1 MDNEQSTK
9 KPRLEKVP
17 TVSEGKAQIL
27 VTNERV
33 FYNPVQEFNRDL
45 SIAVLTIF
53 AKDFNEEVLQKNK
66 LKNANKSISHDAENQ
81 RGITILEALSATGL
95 RSIRYAKEVEGV
107 QQIVANDISAK
118 AVDSIKQNVLHNGVE
133 NLVTPYHEDATLL
146 MYQRR
151 KNRFDAVD
159 LDPYGCPSM
168 YLDSAV
174 QCVSDGGILLVTA
187 TDMAILAGNVP
198 ETCYYKYGAISIKS
212 KSCHEIALRIL
223 LQCIASYAGRY
234 GRYIVPLLSISVDF
248 YIRVF
253 VKVFTSH
260 DKCKENSNKI
270 GMLYQCNGCE
280 SMNFQPL
287 LTRKASKNYKLPNA
301 PVIDQLCKHC
311 QHRQHMGGPI
321 WLGPLHDHEF
331 VSRLLCNLN
340 SMELG
345 TLKRME
351 GVLTV
356 IHEELDI
363 PLYYN
368 LDRLMSIVKCHVPP
382 MLMFRSALLNAGYK
396 VSYSHASKISIKT
409 NAPNDVIWDI
419 VRAWEKDHSVKR
431 EKLAEDSPAARI
443 LNTSSTTDISLA
455 MHPLANPISRQ
466 KHLSRFQ
473 QNPTVNWGPGVR
485 SRTRVDL
492 EDKADDSK
500 KVRNQNKNIK
510 RKSAMVEKQILWNT
524 FHKRENVV
532 PACLKSAGNF
542 GLGYVDLYLIHWPMS
557 YAVNL
562 MDFLLKMPTIDIGTI
577 PIPKSS
583 SKKRIEENI
592 DIFDFKLTPEEIVT
606 IDKFDCDGRIV
617 QLKKYE
623 THKDYP
629 FRLEF

>member
-1 MDNEQSTK
+1 MDDEQCAK
-9 KPRLEKVP
+9 KPRLEKVR

-53 AKDFNEEVLQKNK
+53 AKDRFNEAQQKLEK
-66 LKNANKSISHDAENQ
+66 VGKISTPQDAEGQ
-81 RGITILEALSATGL
+81 KGITILEALSATGL

-107 QQIVANDISAK
+107 RQIVANDISAK
-118 AVDSIKQNVLHNGVE
+118 AVESIRQNVLHNGVE
-133 NLVTPYHEDATLL
+133 DLVTPHHEDATLL

-151 KNRFDAVD
+151 RSRFDAVD

-168 YLDSAV
+168 YLDGAV

-187 TDMAILAGNVP
+187 TDMAVLAGNVP

-234 GRYIVPLLSISVDF
+234 GRHIVPLLSISVDF

-253 VKVFTSH
+253 VRVFTSH
-260 DKCKENSNKI
+260 DKCKENSSKI

-287 LTRKASKNYKLPNA
+287 VTRKASSNYKLPSA
-301 PVIDQLCKHC
+301 PAIDQLCKHC

-321 WLGPLHDHEF
+321 WLGPLHDQGF

-356 IHEELDI
+356 IQEELDV

-368 LDRLMSIVKCHVPP
+368 LDRLMSIVRCYVPP
-382 MLMFRSALLNAGYK
+382 VLKFRSALLNAGYK
-396 VSYSHASKISIKT
+396 VSYSHASKVSI
-409 NAPNDVIWDI
+409 N
-419 VRAWEKDHSVKR
+419 
-431 EKLAEDSPAARI
+431 
-443 LNTSSTTDISLA
+443 
-455 MHPLANPISRQ
+455 
-466 KHLSRFQ
+466 
-473 QNPTVNWGPGVR
+473 
-485 SRTRVDL
+485 
-492 EDKADDSK
+492 
-500 KVRNQNKNIK
+500 
-510 RKSAMVEKQILWNT
+510 
-524 FHKRENVV
+524 
-532 PACLKSAGNF
+532 
-542 GLGYVDLYLIHWPMS
+542 
-557 YAVNL
+557 
-562 MDFLLKMPTIDIGTI
+562 
-577 PIPKSS
+577 
-583 SKKRIEENI
+583 
-592 DIFDFKLTPEEIVT
+592 
-606 IDKFDCDGRIV
+606 
-617 QLKKYE
+617 
-623 THKDYP
+623 
-629 FRLEF
+629 

>member
-1 MDNEQSTK
+1 MDNEQCPK
-9 KPRLEKVP
+9 KLKLEEVP
-17 TVSEGKAQIL
+17 TVNEGKAQIL
-27 VTNERV
+27 VTNEKV

-53 AKDFNEEVLQKNK
+53 AKDYNEEVPQKNK
-66 LKNANKSISHDAENQ
+66 LEKDDKISISHNVENQ

-107 QQIVANDISAK
+107 RQIIANDISAK
-118 AVDSIKQNVLHNGVE
+118 AVDSIRQNVLHNGVE

-151 KNRFDAVD
+151 RNRFDAVD

-168 YLDSAV
+168 YLDGAV

-187 TDMAILAGNVP
+187 TDVAILAGNVP

-287 LTRKASKNYKLPNA
+287 VVRKAAKNYKLPSA
-301 PVIDQLCKHC
+301 PIIDQLCKHC

-321 WLGPLHDHEF
+321 WLGPLHDHGF

-340 SMELG
+340 NMELG
-345 TLKRME
+345 TSKRME

-368 LDRLMSIVKCHVPP
+368 LDRLMSIVRCHVPP

-409 NAPNDVIWDI
+409 DAPNDVIWDI
-419 VRAWEKDHSVKR
+419 VRAWEKKHPVKR
-431 EKLAEDSPAARI
+431 EKLAEDSPATRI
-443 LNTSSTTDISLA
+443 LNASSTMDISLA

-466 KHLSRFQ
+466 RHLSRFQ
-473 QNPTVNWGPGVR
+473 QNPTANWGPGVR

-492 EDKADDSK
+492 ENKANDSK
-500 KVRNQNKNIK
+500 KVRNQNKNNK
-510 RKSAMVEKQILWNT
+510 KKSAMVEQQ
-524 FHKRENVV
+524 
-532 PACLKSAGNF
+532 
-542 GLGYVDLYLIHWPMS
+542 
-557 YAVNL
+557 
-562 MDFLLKMPTIDIGTI
+562 
-577 PIPKSS
+577 
-583 SKKRIEENI
+583 
-592 DIFDFKLTPEEIVT
+592 
-606 IDKFDCDGRIV
+606 IV
-617 QLKKYE
+617 Q
-623 THKDYP
+623 
-629 FRLEF
+629 

>member
-1 MDNEQSTK
+1 MDNEQYAK
-9 KPRLEKVP
+9 KPKLEEIL
-17 TVSEGKAQIL
+17 TVNEGKAQIL
-27 VTNERV
+27 VTNKRV

-53 AKDFNEEVLQKNK
+53 AKDRFNEEVLQKNK
-66 LKNANKSISHDAENQ
+66 LEKDNKIKTSHNVEGQ
-81 RGITILEALSATGL
+81 RGIIILEALSATGL
-95 RSIRYAKEVEGV
+95 RSIRYAKEVEHV

-118 AVDSIKQNVLHNGVE
+118 AVDSIRQNVLHNGVE

-151 KNRFDAVD
+151 RNRFDAVD

-168 YLDSAV
+168 YLDGAV

-187 TDMAILAGNVP
+187 TDMAVLAGNVP

-270 GMLYQCNGCE
+270 GIFYQCNGCE

-287 LTRKASKNYKLPNA
+287 VTKKASNNYKLPNA
-301 PVIDQLCKHC
+301 PATDQLCKHC
-311 QHRQHMGGPI
+311 QYRQHMGGPI
-321 WLGPLHDHEF
+321 WLGPLHDHGF

-340 SMELG
+340 NMELG
-345 TLKRME
+345 TSKRLE

-356 IHEELDI
+356 IHEELDV

-368 LDRLMSIVKCHVPP
+368 LDRLMSIVKSHVPP
-382 MLMFRSALLNAGYK
+382 MLIFRSALLNAGYK

-409 NAPNDVIWDI
+409 DAPNDVIWDI
-419 VRAWEKDHSVKR
+419 VRAWEKKHPVKR

-443 LNTSSTTDISLA
+443 LNASSTTDISLA

-492 EDKADDSK
+492 ENKAEDTK
-500 KVRNQNKNIK
+500 NVRNQNKNSKK
-510 RKSAMVEKQILWNT
+510 RSREEREKKSAMVEQQ
-524 FHKRENVV
+524 
-532 PACLKSAGNF
+532 
-542 GLGYVDLYLIHWPMS
+542 
-557 YAVNL
+557 
-562 MDFLLKMPTIDIGTI
+562 
-577 PIPKSS
+577 
-583 SKKRIEENI
+583 
-592 DIFDFKLTPEEIVT
+592 
-606 IDKFDCDGRIV
+606 IV
-617 QLKKYE
+617 QQ
-623 THKDYP
+623 
-629 FRLEF
+629 